1 MMQARNKFNRVL
13 MSVLEQEATSEERE
27 EFRML
32 LKQHPG
38 FMALYREQMLM
49 HTLLTGVSETLE
61 EGGELLTC
69 GRQVVSKPLCS
80 YRWVKVAAALVLL
93 LGGLGGGTWLSKRRP
108 LAEIREVY
116 GQVRVTGTQEVTPAQ
131 VGTVLFSGD
140 EFALEGGESG
150 ATLVWRDGSMIRL
163 PCQTRVTLAQTGK
176 EKRITLLRGY
186 FDADFSK
193 QCDGESF
200 VIITPHGRATV
211 LGTSLRISTVPKD
224 TRLSVIRGL
233 VKFESHEGGLV
244 TQVANRQEINSSA
257 IVDGKLKIH
266 RFYWADRFSGGRN
279 SGTASATTERLAV
292 KQ

>member
-1 MMQARNKFNRVL
+1 MMQARDKFNRVL

-32 LKQHPG
+32 LKQHPE

-49 HTLLTGVSETLE
+49 HTLLTGVSETIKEGE
-61 EGGELLTC
+61 EVRTC
-69 GRQVVSKPLCS
+69 GSPEVSRPIGS
-80 YRWVKVAAALVLL
+80 YRWVKVAAALALL
-93 LGGLGGGTWLSKRRP
+93 LGGLGGGTWLSKSRS
-108 LAEIREVY
+108 LAEVKEVY
-116 GQVRVTGTQEVTPAQ
+116 GQVLVSGTQEVTPAQ

-140 EFALEGGESG
+140 EVALEGEESG
-150 ATLVWRDGSMIRL
+150 VTLVWRDGSMIRL

-176 EKRITLLRGY
+176 EKRITLLHGY

-193 QCDGESF
+193 QCNGQSF
-200 VIITPHGRATV
+200 VIITPQGRATV
-211 LGTSLRISTVPKD
+211 LGTSLRISTGAQD

-233 VKFESHEGGLV
+233 VRFETYEGGLV
-244 TQVANRQEINSSA
+244 AKVSSRREVRSSA
-257 IVDGKLKIH
+257 IEKGKLKTD

-279 SGTASATTERLAV
+279 GGTASATTERLAV